1 MKYVWFIL
9 LLTGYII
16 GQTTLSDEEIKGI
29 YKNIKLLQVENDSL
43 KQINNINNVLITKYE
58 VQAKTDSLLLVKK
71 NEYIELL
78 NNKTILLEEKVKVV
92 KPKWYDSKYLW
103 YGYGIFSIVV
113 PVWITSQI
121 PGI

>member
-9 LLTGYII
+9 LLTCCTI

-78 NNKTILLEEKVKVV
+78 NNKTTLLEEKVKVV
-92 KPKWYDSKYLW
+92 KPKWYDNKYLW

>member
-1 MKYVWFIL
+1 MNKLEQMLVDRIRE
-9 LLTGYII
+9 
-16 GQTTLSDEEIKGI
+16 LSDEEIKGI

-78 NNKTILLEEKVKVV
+78 NNKTTLLEEQVKVV
-92 KPKWYDSKYLW
+92 KPKWYDNKYLW